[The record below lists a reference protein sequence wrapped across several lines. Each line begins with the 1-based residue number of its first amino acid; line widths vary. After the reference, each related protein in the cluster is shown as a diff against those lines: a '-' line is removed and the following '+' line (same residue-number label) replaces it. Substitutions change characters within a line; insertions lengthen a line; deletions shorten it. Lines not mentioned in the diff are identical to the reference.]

1 MSISQSGT
9 LSGLDP
15 CGLCSYCHSFCEF
28 IWNSVWLCLKFSTVS
43 YHLSASPI
51 HSFWGLRGVII
62 WSLFSHCPTHP
73 VGHLQTQVE
82 SQCFWHP
89 SIWKMMMQDY
99 WNPQDIG
106 IIYNKASGR
115 CLIYCPSLRTPK
127 FQFLSHLKINGENL
141 FSLCAVITI
150 LFHIIFIYLLICL
163 FVYFCLFVLCMHAW
177 YTCRNQIANCKTGF
191 SSYTRWILSI
201 TLALSDF
208 DNKLNWSSWCL
219 SVPCL

>member
-1 MSISQSGT
+1 MK
-9 LSGLDP
+9 LS
-15 CGLCSYCHSFCEF
+15 
-28 IWNSVWLCLKFSTVS
+28 FSTVS

-51 HSFWGLRGVII
+51 HSFWGLRRVII

-89 SIWKMMMQDY
+89 SVWKMMMQDY
-99 WNPQDIG
+99 WNPQDRG

-150 LFHIIFIYLLICL
+150 LFHIVFIYLLICL
-163 FVYFCLFVLCMHAW
+163 FVYFCLFVCFMYASMVYL
-177 YTCRNQIANCKTGF
+177 QKSNCKLQDWVF
-191 SSYTRWILSI
+191 FLH
-201 TLALSDF
+201 
-208 DNKLNWSSWCL
+208 
-219 SVPCL
+219 